1 MISSTYFTGTDVRTV
16 FQFKLALPDSTLP
29 GLRLD
34 AMARTRFGGADAN
47 GPSDAMIEYLTL
59 QIIAALILAAPA
71 KPGDRN

>member
-16 FQFKLALPDSTLP
+16 FQFKPASPDSTLP

-34 AMARTRFGGADAN
+34 AMARPRFGGADAN